1 MYVVNHSVLFLSFTL
16 TLAHAAGAGLQVE
29 VIQGDGAIHNIQN
42 GRAVEPVVRVVN
54 DQGQPVPGAAVT
66 FLLPETGPGGRFPTG
81 SVFTTSTNETGQATV
96 RELRP
101 NQLVG
106 QWEIRVAA
114 SHAGLRARA
123 SIQQTNASPMVEV
136 KQRGKS
142 RTLLMAIIG
151 GGAAA
156 GLAAALGGGGG
167 GGKAVTSPKAPP
179 AAPASIPTT
188 ISAGAASI
196 GRP

>member
-1 MYVVNHSVLFLSFTL
+1 MYVVNLSVLFLWAIL
-16 TLAHAAGAGLQVE
+16 ALAHAAAAGLQVE
-29 VIQGDGAIHNIQN
+29 VIQGDGAIHNVQN
-42 GRAVEPVVRVVN
+42 GRGVEPVVRVL
-54 DQGQPVPGAAVT
+54 DGTGEPVPGAAVT

-81 SVFTTSTNETGQATV
+81 SVFTTSTNESGQATV

-101 NQLVG
+101 NRLVG

-114 SHAGLRARA
+114 SHQGLRARA
-123 SIQQTNASPMVEV
+123 SIRQTNAAPLAAP
-136 KQRGKS
+136 KDRGKS
-142 RTLLMAIIG
+142 RTLLIAILG

-156 GLAAALGGGGG
+156 GLAAALGSGS
-167 GGKAVTSPKAPP
+167 GKALSAPTGPP